1 MRGETET
8 MALSARIAGKV
19 RELLIA
25 GAFRP
30 GERLS
35 EQQMAERFS
44 VSRNSLREAF
54 RVLTSEGLIVHHPN
68 RGVFVVSPDE
78 ADVIDLYRVR
88 AIIQKGALAA
98 LVPEHPALNRMH
110 HLVGEAEAASARG
123 EWAAV
128 GTLNME
134 FHRAMVSL
142 ADSPRLSARFDL
154 VLAELRLVFGQL
166 GDGAPLHAP
175 FITANA
181 ELLAALRAGDI
192 GMAQRLLDTYLS
204 RSERAVLATF
214 SRVKSG

>member
-1 MRGETET
+1 MERETGAV
-8 MALSARIAGKV
+8 ALSARIASTI

-68 RGVFVVSPDE
+68 RGVFVASPDE

-88 AIIQKGALAA
+88 SVIQKGALGAA
-98 LVPEHPALNRMH
+98 AAAHPALKRMAN
-110 HLVGEAEAASARG
+110 LVRQAEVASAKG
-123 EWAAV
+123 DWADV

-175 FITANA
+175 FIKANA
-181 ELLAALRAGDI
+181 DLLAALTSGDI
-192 GMAQRLLDTYLS
+192 TAAQSLLQSYLAK
-204 RSERAVLATF
+204 SERAVLATF
-214 SRVKSG
+214 SRHKSA

>member
-1 MRGETET
+1 MERETGA
-8 MALSARIAGKV
+8 MALSARIAAII
-19 RELLIA
+19 RERLIA

-35 EQQMAERFS
+35 EQQMAERLS

-54 RVLTSEGLIVHHPN
+54 RILTSEGLIVHHPN
-68 RGVFVVSPDE
+68 RGVFVVSPGE

-88 AIIQKGALAA
+88 SVIQKGVLAA
-98 LVPEHPALNRMH
+98 AVPEHPALQRMDT
-110 HLVGEAEAASARG
+110 LVREAEAAGARG
-123 EWAAV
+123 DWAQV

-142 ADSPRLSARFDL
+142 ADSPRLSSRFDL

-175 FITANA
+175 FIKANA
-181 ELLAALRAGDI
+181 DLLEALRSGEISRAHS
-192 GMAQRLLDTYLS
+192 LLEAYLAH
-204 RSERAVLATF
+204 SERAVLATF
-214 SRVKSG
+214 SRHKSG